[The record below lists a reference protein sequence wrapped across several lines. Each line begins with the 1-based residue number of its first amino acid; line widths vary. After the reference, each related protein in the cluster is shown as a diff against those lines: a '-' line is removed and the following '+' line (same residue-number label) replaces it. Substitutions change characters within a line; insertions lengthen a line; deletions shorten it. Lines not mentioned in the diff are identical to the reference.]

1 MWVYASHIS
10 GLTLSLNAS
19 AYSVA
24 ESDGFVN
31 VCVFGLR
38 GKGSTAV
45 SATISTQDISATSLF
60 TLQCLWAFNLSLIE
74 SKRHSPPSVPV
85 V

>member
-1 MWVYASHIS
+1 MWVYASQIS

-31 VCVFGLR
+31 VCVLGLR
-38 GKGSTAV
+38 GKGSTEV
-45 SATISTQDISATSLF
+45 NATISTLDISATSLF
-60 TLQCLWAFNLSLIE
+60 ILQCPWAFNISLIQ
-74 SKRHSPPSVPV
+74 SKRHSHPSVPV

>member
-1 MWVYASHIS
+1 MWVYASHVS

-31 VCVFGLR
+31 ICVLGVR
-38 GKGSTAV
+38 GKGNTTV
-45 SATISTQDISATSLF
+45 NATISTQDISAISLF
-60 TLQCLWAFNLSLIE
+60 TLHCSWTFNITYTQ
-74 SKRHSPPSVPV
+74 
-85 V
+85 